1 MDYRSDYPPRS
12 RLQHFELESGTESI
26 DGIGWDFDVDLIGFD
41 IDLGRNGLFW

>member
-12 RLQHFELESGTESI
+12 RLQHFELESGTEPI

-41 IDLGRNGLFW
+41 IDLGRNGLLW